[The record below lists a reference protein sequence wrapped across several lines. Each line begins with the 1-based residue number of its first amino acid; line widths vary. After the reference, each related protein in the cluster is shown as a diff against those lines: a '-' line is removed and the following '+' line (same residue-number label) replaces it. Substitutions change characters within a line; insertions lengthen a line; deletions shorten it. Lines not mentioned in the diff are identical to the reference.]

1 MGEISQ
7 TSKLLSNSQ
16 EGFISM
22 SKVDKLAIN
31 TIRVLSAEAI
41 QKANSGHPGLPIGSA
56 PMAYTLWS
64 KYLKHNPKNP
74 KWDNRDRFI
83 LSAGHASMLEYS
95 LLHMFGYKVSMED
108 IKNFRQWDSITPG
121 HPEHGLTEGVEA
133 TSGPLGQGIAM
144 SVGFAMAE
152 AHLAAQFN
160 KPGYNVVDHYTY
172 ALTGDGCLQEGVSGE
187 ASSLAGT
194 LKLGKLI
201 VLYDKNDI
209 TIEGSID
216 TAFDEDV
223 KKRYKAY
230 GWQVLEV
237 EDGNEDIKSIEQA
250 IEEAKAEKEKPS
262 LIIVKTQIAYGC
274 PAKQGSA
281 SSHGSPLGQ
290 ENIDAMKKC
299 LGWDHA
305 EPFFVPEEVKKHIAE
320 LQEVYS
326 AEEAQWNE
334 LFSKYSKEYPELAK
348 QYKEYMEPV
357 PASVFDD
364 DFYQF
369 EDKPMATRD
378 TSNMIINRLAAKL
391 PNLMGGSADLG
402 PANKS
407 QMKDREFFSPEN
419 RKGTNV
425 HFGIREFAM
434 AAICNGMALHGGIV
448 PYCATFLVFS
458 DYMKGAIRMSALMKL
473 PVTYVLSHDSIGVG
487 EDGATHEP
495 IEHLAALRATPGV
508 YTWRPADGHETA
520 AAYQSAMSV
529 NAPSAIALSRQN
541 LPLFKE
547 TGKGAL
553 KGGYI
558 LKDGGANPDVILIAT
573 GSEVELAMNAAEE
586 LGKENISARVVSMP
600 CVELFEEQDAA
611 YRESVLPRSIRARV
625 AVEAATSFGW
635 AKFVGLDG
643 GYVTIDH
650 FGASAPAGVL
660 FEKFGFTTKAVV
672 DKAKEVLG
680 K

>member
-1 MGEISQ
+1 
-7 TSKLLSNSQ
+7 
-16 EGFISM
+16 M
-22 SKVDKLAIN
+22 SKIDKLAVN

-41 QKANSGHPGLPIGSA
+41 QKANSGHPGLPLGSA

-64 KYLKHNPKNP
+64 KFLKHNPKNP
-74 KWDNRDRFI
+74 QWKNRDRFI
-83 LSAGHASMLEYS
+83 LSAGHASMLLYS

-108 IKNFRQWDSITPG
+108 IKNFRQWESVTPG
-121 HPEHGLTEGVEA
+121 HPEYGLTDGVEA

-144 SVGFAMAE
+144 AVGFAMAE
-152 AHLAAQFN
+152 AHLAAEFN
-160 KPGYNVVDHYTY
+160 QPGYNVVDHYTY

-187 ASSLAGT
+187 ASSFAGT
-194 LKLGKLI
+194 QKLGKLI

-209 TIEGSID
+209 TIEGNID
-216 TAFDEDV
+216 CAFDEDV

-237 EDGNEDIKSIEQA
+237 EDGNEDMKAIAGA

-262 LIIVKTQIAYGC
+262 LIIVKTSIAYGC
-274 PAKQGSA
+274 PAKQGSE

-290 ENIDAMKKC
+290 DNIDAMKKN
-299 LGWDHA
+299 LGWDYEEA
-305 EPFFVPEEVKKHIAE
+305 FVVPEEVKKHIAE

-334 LFSKYSKEYPELAK
+334 LFSKYAAEYPQLAE
-348 QYKEYMEPV
+348 QYKAYHAPV
-357 PASVFDD
+357 PEDIFDD
-364 DFYQF
+364 AYWNF

-378 TSNMIINRLAAKL
+378 TSNVILNRLAAKV

-407 QMKDREFFSPEN
+407 TMKERAWFSPQD

-434 AAICNGMALHGGIV
+434 AAICNGMMLHGGIR

-458 DYMKGAIRMSALMKL
+458 DYMKSAIRMSALMKL

-508 YTWRPADGHETA
+508 YMWRPADGHETA
-520 AAYQSAMSV
+520 AAYKAAMTK
-529 NAPSAIALSRQN
+529 NAPAAVALSRQN
-541 LPLFKE
+541 LPLLKE
-547 TGKGAL
+547 TGEGAL
-553 KGGYI
+553 RGAYI
-558 LKDGGANPDVILIAT
+558 LKDGGETPDVILIGT
-573 GSEVELAMNAAEE
+573 GSEVELCMNAAEE
-586 LGKENISARVVSMP
+586 LKKDGVSARVVSMP
-600 CVELFEEQDAA
+600 CMDLFEEQDAA
-611 YRESVLPRSIRARV
+611 YKESVLPNAVRARV
-625 AVEAATSFGW
+625 AVEAGTSFGW
-635 AKFVGLDG
+635 AKYVGLDG
-643 GYVTIDH
+643 GYVTVDH

-660 FEKFGFTTKAVV
+660 FEKFGFTMEAVV
-672 DKAKEVLG
+672 NKAKEVLG